1 MPPTNLLRSLTCV
14 LALLVVA
21 GCVSTAPVREYSP
34 VRPLELGP
42 LPDVVI
48 LLEEADEGGEPIGGL
63 RGLQREVVYP
73 EEAKRNRIVGVV
85 QVHFVASARGEV
97 LRAEVVQSAHPLLDR
112 EALHVVAHHRFEP
125 AKKDGIA
132 VAFESVMPITFKMR

>member
-1 MPPTNLLRSLTCV
+1 MPYPNLLKSLNCL
-14 LALLVVA
+14 LALVLVA
-21 GCVSTAPVREYSP
+21 ACGGTAPIREYSP

-48 LLEEADEGGEPIGGL
+48 LLEEADEGGQPIGGL
-63 RGLQREVVYP
+63 RHLQREVVYP
-73 EEAKRNRIVGVV
+73 EEAKRNRIVGLV
-85 QVHFVASARGEV
+85 QVHFVVSARGEV
-97 LRAEVVQSAHPLLDR
+97 LRAEVVKSAHPLLDR

-132 VAFESVMPITFKMR
+132 VAFESVMPITFKIR